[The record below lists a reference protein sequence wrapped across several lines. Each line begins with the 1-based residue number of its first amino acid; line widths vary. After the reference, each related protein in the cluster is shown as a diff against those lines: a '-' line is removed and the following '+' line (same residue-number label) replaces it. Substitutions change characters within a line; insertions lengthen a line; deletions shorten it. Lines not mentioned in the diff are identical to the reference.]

1 MLGGL
6 KQRAKKLIANSGYEV
21 RRKRSDIPL
30 SVYERLYP
38 EESLRE
44 RRFYN
49 IGAGSFHHQYW
60 TNVDHPSAWYA
71 SRLEDN
77 LHIDWDLLELT
88 PLPVPDG
95 VAEAVYTSHT
105 IEHITN
111 AAAQNMF
118 DEAYRILKPGGY
130 FRLTT
135 PDIAHELAAY
145 RRGDRD
151 LFYWIEDYSHP
162 AAMKALGYT
171 RRMTDASL
179 GQVFLEHV
187 ATSTSELHGDGAP
200 TRISDAELDR
210 ILSEMSDEE
219 ALDYCISKAPIE
231 VQKKYPNNHINWWTE
246 AKARRM
252 LEAAGFAPDS
262 IRRSGYGQSWCPVM
276 RDTQRFDSTH
286 PKISL
291 YVEAQK

>member
-6 KQRAKKLIANSGYEV
+6 KRAAKKLIENSGYEV
-21 RRKRSDIPL
+21 RHKRDEVPL
-30 SVYERLYP
+30 GVYRRLYP
-38 EESLRE
+38 EESLRK

-49 IGAGSFHHQYW
+49 IGAGSFSHPYW

-71 SRLEDN
+71 SRLKDN
-77 LHIDWDLLELT
+77 LHIDWDLLELS
-88 PLPVPDG
+88 PLKVEDG

-105 IEHITN
+105 IEHVTVE
-111 AAAQNMF
+111 AAQNLF
-118 DEAYRILKPGGY
+118 NEAYRILKPGGF

-135 PDIAHELAAY
+135 PDMDLELGAY

-151 LFYWIEDYSHP
+151 LFYWIDDYSHP
-162 AAMKALGYT
+162 VAMKELGYT
-171 RRMTDASL
+171 RPMTEASL
-179 GQVFLEHV
+179 AQVLLEHL

-200 TRISDAELDR
+200 SRISDQELER
-210 ILSEMSDEE
+210 ILREKSDEE
-219 ALDYCISKAPIE
+219 ALDYVISKAPVE
-231 VQKKYPNNHINWWTE
+231 VQKKYPNNHINWWSE

-252 LEAAGFAPDS
+252 LEKAGFSPAS

-276 RDTQRFDSTH
+276 RDTRLFDSTH